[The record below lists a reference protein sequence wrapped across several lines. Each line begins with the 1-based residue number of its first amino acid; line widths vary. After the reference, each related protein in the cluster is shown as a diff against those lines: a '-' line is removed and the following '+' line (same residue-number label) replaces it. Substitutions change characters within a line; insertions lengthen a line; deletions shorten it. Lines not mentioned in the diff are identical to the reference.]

1 MTPNEFAKDLLQSGK
16 VSVVVGYTDGTIPG
30 KTQTLIRFI

>member
-16 VSVVVGYTDGTIPG
+16 VSVVVGDTEDISKVNY
-30 KTQTLIRFI
+30 KN